1 LFERIGKITAGRA
14 ATDPG
19 DEPGPLGLATGIE
32 QLRHYLTA
40 GRRGRVVRLAQIP
53 AINGLV
59 GLAIVIVLGLGFG
72 AQSYD
77 TFVMQTIAL
86 YGIAVYGLDVA
97 SGYAGILSLG
107 HGAAFA
113 VGGYTVGILA
123 ANHGLPIWVCL
134 PASLVTGAVLGFAMG
149 LPAIKIGGLGLGFIS
164 LGFALIAGDIAL
176 NASSLTGGND
186 GISGVDAQ
194 MGFGIG
200 KRAISETTLVV
211 LIFVV
216 LYVVYV
222 AHGAYRRSRFGR
234 SALVVRD
241 SPIGGRALGINIGAV
256 QVVTVMTAS
265 AIGAVAGGLYT
276 YTNQFVSPDI
286 TGLSISILFVVM
298 VVFGGMGNTYGPLLG
313 AAVIGPL
320 PIELASHPA
329 YNQYIYAAL
338 LLGVVLIR
346 PRGLLGWTAV
356 RCKIPYQG
364 RARIGVGEVTSSGP
378 DESLSGPVLEKE
390 PTTEPVLHCEDL
402 SRSFGGLQALDGVD
416 LAVRAGEIVAIV
428 GPNGSGKTTLLNVAS
443 GFYPPTG
450 GRVWLR
456 GQDVS
461 GFNATRLARRGL
473 GRTFQTPRIFPD
485 LTVAEHV
492 RLGMDNSPLLDGAG
506 GADVPGDTANTLLDI
521 SFDLLRGGGMDWEA
535 VKESRSLSHGQR
547 RFLEIATAIARG
559 PRVLLLDEPATGLS
573 SEETARLVVALR
585 RLAGSGIG
593 VVIVE
598 HHLDLVTEIADR
610 VLVLHLGH
618 VLWSGP
624 PADLSSSAAVRDA
637 YLGRMVR

>member
-14 ATDPG
+14 PADP
-19 DEPGPLGLATGIE
+19 DEESRALGLATRVE

-40 GRRGRVVRLAQIP
+40 GRRGRVVRVAQVP
-53 AINGLV
+53 AVNGLV
-59 GLAIVIVLGLGFG
+59 ALAIVIFLGLQFG
-72 AQSYD
+72 TQSYH

-86 YGIAVYGLDVA
+86 YAIAVYGLDVA

-134 PASLVTGAVLGFAMG
+134 PASLATGAVVGFAMG

-176 NASSLTGGND
+176 NASGLTGGND
-186 GISGVDAQ
+186 GISGVDAT

-200 KRAISETTLVV
+200 TRAISQTTLVV

-222 AHGAYRRSRFGR
+222 AHAAYRRSRFGR

-241 SPIGGRALGINIGAV
+241 SPIGGRAIGINIGAV
-256 QVVTVMTAS
+256 QVVTVVTAS

-286 TGLSISILFVVM
+286 TSLSISILFVVM

-320 PIELASHPA
+320 PIELASHPN
-329 YNQYIYAAL
+329 YNQYIYAGL
-338 LLGVVLIR
+338 LLSVVLLR

-356 RCKIPYQG
+356 RCRIPYPG
-364 RARIGVGEVTSSGP
+364 RVAIATSGTASGEG
-378 DESLSGPVLEKE
+378 DELSVPAPSKE
-390 PTTEPVLHCEDL
+390 LAPEPLLRCEDL
-402 SRSFGGLQALDGVD
+402 SRSFGGLNALDGVD
-416 LAVRAGEIVAIV
+416 LAVGAGEIVAIV

-443 GFYPPTG
+443 GFYPPSG
-450 GRVWLR
+450 GKVWLR
-456 GQDVS
+456 GNDVS
-461 GFNATRLARRGL
+461 GLSPTRLARQGL

-492 RLGMDNSPLLDGAG
+492 RLGMDNAPVLDGEDA
-506 GADVPGDTANTLLDI
+506 TEEKSTTLLDI
-521 SFDLLRGGGMDWEA
+521 SFDLLRGGGMDWEV

-547 RFLEIATAIARG
+547 RFLEIATAVARG

-573 SEETARLVVALR
+573 SEETGRLVVALR
-585 RLAGSGIG
+585 RLAESGIG

-624 PADLSSSAAVRDA
+624 PVDLSTSAEVRDA
-637 YLGRMVR
+637 YLGRMAR